1 MQFDAAMTIVDA
13 IYEAALMGADWN
25 GVLTGIADLAG
36 VETAAL
42 VIADPRIG
50 LSSVSTPRADPDVVE
65 RYTRTWWQKD
75 VTAAA
80 TCAAPVGALTSLHDT
95 GRDRF
100 FASDFY
106 NDFWRTSGLGAERM
120 AMNLATDNGAFA
132 SIVLQASRQR
142 DEVDGDTARILRAL
156 GSHLIRAV
164 ALQRKMR
171 LTEYH
176 RDLALASP
184 GRPGCGAILVDA
196 EGRVILADA
205 GAEDLMRTRT
215 DITLD
220 HDTLHLGRSTDTIRL
235 YRLIASCTSDNA
247 AQPRGGVLKTPP
259 SPGGTPLHIDVAPYC
274 GQLRQCDLGA
284 FVCPPPAA
292 IILIDD
298 PGRRQAAIVQTLQ
311 ETFGLTPAESAFAI
325 EILKGDGREAAA
337 ARLGIS
343 LSTARTH
350 LSRIFEKTGVNRQA
364 ELVRILSANG
374 LSA

>member
-1 MQFDAAMTIVDA
+1 MQFDAVMGIVDD
-13 IYEAALMGADWN
+13 IYEAALMGADWH
-25 GVLTGIADLAG
+25 GVLTGLADLAG

-42 VIADPRIG
+42 VISDPRIG
-50 LSSVSTPRADPDVVE
+50 LSSVSTPRADPDIVE
-65 RYTRTWWQKD
+65 RYTRTWWQQD

-80 TCAAPVGALTSLHDT
+80 TCSAPVGVLTTLHDT
-95 GRDRF
+95 GRDVF
-100 FASDFY
+100 FASAFY
-106 NDFWRTSGLGAERM
+106 NDFWRISGLGAERA
-120 AMNLATDNGAFA
+120 AMNVATDNGAFA

-142 DEVDGDTARILRAL
+142 DEIETDTARVLRAL

-164 ALQRKMR
+164 SLQRKMR

-176 RDLALASP
+176 RDLALAAP
-184 GRPGCGAILVDA
+184 RRPGSGAILVDA

-205 GAEDLMRTRT
+205 GAEELMRTRT
-215 DITLD
+215 DIALD
-220 HDTLHLGRSTDTIRL
+220 NDTLHLGRSADTIRL
-235 YRLIASCTSDNA
+235 YRLIASCTSDNG
-247 AQPRGGVLKTPP
+247 AQARGGALKTTPP
-259 SPGGTPLHIDVAPYC
+259 PDGMPLHIDVAPYC

-284 FVCPPPAA
+284 FVCPLPAA